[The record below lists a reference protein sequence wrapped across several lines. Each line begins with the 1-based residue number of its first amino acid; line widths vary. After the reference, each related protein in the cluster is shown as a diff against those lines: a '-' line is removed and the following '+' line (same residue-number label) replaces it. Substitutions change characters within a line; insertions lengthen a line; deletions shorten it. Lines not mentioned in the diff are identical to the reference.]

1 MSHLHCPF
9 LLFYSLHSC
18 PVKPEKPANAVK
30 LAYHAGTTGCNRKM
44 GVVISRGESYY
55 IIVGY

>member
-1 MSHLHCPF
+1 